1 MTILDSLLFAVALAV
16 AAIPEALGSIVTIV
30 QAFGTQKMAKE
41 NAIIKDLKAV
51 ESLGC
56 VSVICSDKTGTLTQN
71 KMTVQQIYID
81 GKVYEP
87 KELDITDQ
95 TQRYLLYDA
104 VLTNDSSIVEG
115 KEIGDPTEYALLEMF
130 RNIQVEPCEFFGSAG
145 INEDILRKS
154 MDKMEEVP
162 FDSDRKLMSTKYSLN
177 GVSTMAFAAGVCL
190 LALVIFVPFLHSVFS
205 VENLSATAIA
215 QIIGLSFIPTVIIQL
230 IKVCRNKKGK

>member
-1 MTILDSLLFAVALAV
+1 
-16 AAIPEALGSIVTIV
+16 
-30 QAFGTQKMAKE
+30 
-41 NAIIKDLKAV
+41 
-51 ESLGC
+51 
-56 VSVICSDKTGTLTQN
+56 
-71 KMTVQQIYID
+71 
-81 GKVYEP
+81 
-87 KELDITDQ
+87 
-95 TQRYLLYDA
+95 
-104 VLTNDSSIVEG
+104 
-115 KEIGDPTEYALLEMF
+115 MF

-154 MDKMEEVP
+154 MDRMEEVT

>member
-1 MTILDSLLFAVALAV
+1 
-16 AAIPEALGSIVTIV
+16 
-30 QAFGTQKMAKE
+30 
-41 NAIIKDLKAV
+41 
-51 ESLGC
+51 
-56 VSVICSDKTGTLTQN
+56 
-71 KMTVQQIYID
+71 MTVQQIYID
-81 GKVYEP
+81 DKVYEP
-87 KELDITDQ
+87 KELDITNQ
-95 TQRYLLYDA
+95 THRYLLYDA

-130 RNIQVEPCEFFGSAG
+130 RNIQVEPYEFFGSAG

-154 MDKMEEVP
+154 MDRMEEVP

-205 VENLSATAIA
+205 VENLSATAIV